1 MTIAV
6 TGSIA
11 TDNLMRFPGRFSEHL
26 LAEHLQKVSLS
37 FLVDDLVIHRGG
49 VAGNI
54 AFAIGVLGGDVALVG
69 AAGDDFDDYRNGCSR
84 HGVNCDNVLISKTA
98 HTARFTCTTDL
109 DMAQIASFYP
119 GAMSEARNIKL
130 ADVVS
135 SIGTPDLVIIG
146 ANDPDAMV
154 VHTEECR
161 KLGLRFAAD
170 PSQQLPRLSGEEID
184 KLIDGAEYLFT
195 NDYEWELLLSKT
207 GWSESDVQGKVDLR
221 VTTLGAKGVDIVER
235 DGTTTHVD
243 VVPENSQ
250 TDPTGVGDAF
260 RAGFLTGRS
269 AGLSL
274 ERSAQLGSLVAV
286 LVLEST
292 GTQEWDWDR
301 EVAEDP
307 AGRRVRRGRGRR
319 DRRRAGL
326 VRCDSGSLKPA
337 HARRNSASVRVAAVR
352 AATGYMRL
360 ADLRHHAAFDEDRV
374 PKHEDQHGPQPAAVI
389 AGATSV
395 LVEHPAHGD
404 RVDKVDQVNWPA
416 TSPTIA

>member
-11 TDNLMRFPGRFSEHL
+11 TDNLMRFPGRFSEQL
-26 LAEHLQKVSLS
+26 LAEHLQKVSVS
-37 FLVDDLVIHRGG
+37 FLVDDLVVHRGG

-69 AAGDDFDDYRNGCSR
+69 AAGDDFADYRDSLEA
-84 HGVNCDNVLISKTA
+84 HGVNCDNVLISETA

-146 ANDPDAMV
+146 ANDPEAMV

-161 KLGLRFAAD
+161 TLGLAFAAD
-170 PSQQLPRLSGEEID
+170 PSQQLARLSGDEIR
-184 KLIDGAEYLFT
+184 KLIDGAKYLFT
-195 NDYEWELLLSKT
+195 NDYEWDLMLSKT
-207 GWSESDVQGKVDLR
+207 GWSEADVMVQVGLR
-221 VTTLGAKGVDIVER
+221 VTTLGAKGVDVVNR
-235 DGTTTHVD
+235 DGTTIHVD
-243 VVPENSQ
+243 VVPETSQ
-250 TDPTGVGDAF
+250 VDPTGVGDAF

-286 LVLEST
+286 LVLESE
-292 GTQEWDWDR
+292 GTQEWTWDH
-301 EVAEDP
+301 
-307 AGRRVRRGRGRR
+307 G
-319 DRRRAGL
+319 
-326 VRCDSGSLKPA
+326 
-337 HARRNSASVRVAAVR
+337 VAA
-352 AATGYMRL
+352 TRL
-360 ADLRHHAAFDEDRV
+360 ADAYGEDAAAEIT
-374 PKHEDQHGPQPAAVI
+374 AVL
-389 AGATSV
+389 A
-395 LVEHPAHGD
+395 
-404 RVDKVDQVNWPA
+404 
-416 TSPTIA
+416 

>member
-1 MTIAV
+1 VTIAV

-11 TDNLMRFPGRFSEHL
+11 TDNLMRFPGRFSEQL
-26 LAEHLQKVSLS
+26 LADHLQKVSLS

-54 AFAIGVLGGDVALVG
+54 AYAIGVLGGDVALIG
-69 AAGDDFDDYRNGCSR
+69 AAGDDFGDYREWLEG
-84 HGVNCDNVLISKTA
+84 HGVNCDHVLISETA
-98 HTARFTCTTDL
+98 HTARFVCTTDL

-135 SIGTPDLVIIG
+135 GIGTPDLVIIG

-161 KLGLRFAAD
+161 KLGLAFAAD
-170 PSQQLPRLSGEEID
+170 PSQQLARLSGAEIS
-184 KLIDGAEYLFT
+184 KLIDGATYLFT
-195 NDYEWELLLSKT
+195 NDYEWDLMRSKT
-207 GWSESDVQGKVDLR
+207 GWSEADVMAQVDLR
-221 VTTLGAKGVDIVER
+221 VTTLGAKGVDVVDR
-235 DGTTTHVD
+235 DGTTIHVD

-269 AGLSL
+269 AGLTV

-292 GTQEWDWDR
+292 GTQEWIWDH
-301 EVAEDP
+301 EVAANRLAGAYGED
-307 AGRRVRRGRGRR
+307 A
-319 DRRRAGL
+319 A
-326 VRCDSGSLKPA
+326 A
-337 HARRNSASVRVAAVR
+337 EIAAV
-352 AATGYMRL
+352 L
-360 ADLRHHAAFDEDRV
+360 A
-374 PKHEDQHGPQPAAVI
+374 
-389 AGATSV
+389 
-395 LVEHPAHGD
+395 
-404 RVDKVDQVNWPA
+404 
-416 TSPTIA
+416 

>member
-1 MTIAV
+1 MTLLTKGGDFVTIAV

-11 TDNLMRFPGRFSEHL
+11 TDNLMRFPGRFSEQL
-26 LAEHLQKVSLS
+26 LADHLQKVSLS

-54 AFAIGVLGGDVALVG
+54 AYAIGVLGGEVALVG
-69 AAGDDFDDYRNGCSR
+69 AAGDDFGEYREWLQA
-84 HGVNCDNVLISKTA
+84 HGVNCDNVLISETA
-98 HTARFTCTTDL
+98 HTARFVCTTDL

-135 SIGTPDLVIIG
+135 TLGTPELVIIG

-161 KLGLRFAAD
+161 KLGLAFAAD
-170 PSQQLPRLSGEEID
+170 PSQQLARLSGDEIS
-184 KLIDGAEYLFT
+184 KLIDGATYLFT
-195 NDYEWELLLSKT
+195 NDYEWELMRSKT
-207 GWSESDVQGKVDLR
+207 GWSEADVMAQVDLR
-221 VTTLGAKGVDIVER
+221 VTTLGAKGVDVLDR
-235 DGTTTHVD
+235 DGTTIHVD
-243 VVPENSQ
+243 VVPETSQ
-250 TDPTGVGDAF
+250 VDPTGVGDAF

-301 EVAEDP
+301 EVA
-307 AGRRVRRGRGRR
+307 
-319 DRRRAGL
+319 
-326 VRCDSGSLKPA
+326 
-337 HARRNSASVRVAAVR
+337 
-352 AATGYMRL
+352 TTRL
-360 ADLRHHAAFDEDRV
+360 AGAYGDDAAAE
-374 PKHEDQHGPQPAAVI
+374 I
-389 AGATSV
+389 AGV
-395 LVEHPAHGD
+395 LA
-404 RVDKVDQVNWPA
+404 
-416 TSPTIA
+416 